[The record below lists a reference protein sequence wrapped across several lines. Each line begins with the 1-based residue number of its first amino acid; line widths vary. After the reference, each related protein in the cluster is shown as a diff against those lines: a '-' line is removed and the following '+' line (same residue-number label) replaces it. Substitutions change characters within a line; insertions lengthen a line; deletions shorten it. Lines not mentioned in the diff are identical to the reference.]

1 MLTEGRAHDGRGH
14 TCTQSLPPKRLHH
27 DSLHE
32 VLPTSRPRSIS
43 HVQPN
48 LQDWDWS
55 PNAPDATFAAYQA
68 EQGNLPARVVITK
81 LPSREELRQ
90 KNLFSVAGAPKRPH
104 CACACVACLPW
115 CARRTCSRWQVR
127 SMFLCL

>member
-1 MLTEGRAHDGRGH
+1 MT
-14 TCTQSLPPKRLHH
+14 
-27 DSLHE
+27 
-32 VLPTSRPRSIS
+32 RPF

-90 KNLFSVAGAPKRPH
+90 KNLFSVAGAQHPH
-104 CACACVACLPW
+104 CACVPVPVAVSEWAARVLMALP
-115 CARRTCSRWQVR
+115 
-127 SMFLCL
+127 

>member
-1 MLTEGRAHDGRGH
+1 MT
-14 TCTQSLPPKRLHH
+14 
-27 DSLHE
+27 
-32 VLPTSRPRSIS
+32 RPF

-90 KNLFSVAGAPKRPH
+90 KNLFSVAGAQHVLMPLSILICR
-104 CACACVACLPW
+104 
-115 CARRTCSRWQVR
+115 VR
-127 SMFLCL
+127 STLTVPAPVPVTVLASVLVTVAPVPVTVPVSERAARVLLVVLP